1 MKEVFAETAG
11 RKRGNAVMES
21 KKKYAV
27 FGVVA
32 AILYVALFVFVYE
45 VFDHNGAIIERGYP
59 STEKTYFALSCGWAP
74 IALTCIA
81 AAVFIASVVAYVFKR
96 GEISFKKEALSIAFE
111 IIVGVIYALPV
122 LAITKN
128 IPTTAYKVLTI
139 VSCVLFAI
147 YLAYRIADISVK
159 AYRGGKMPEV
169 AVRQGAEQ

>member
-45 VFDHNGAIIERGYP
+45 VYDQNVAIIDRGYP

-96 GEISFKKEALSIAFE
+96 GEISFKKEAVSIAFE
-111 IIVGVIYALPV
+111 IIVGVVYALPV

-139 VSCVLFAI
+139 VSCALFAA
-147 YLAYRIADISVK
+147 YLLYRIVDISVK
-159 AYRGGKMPEV
+159 AYRGGRVPDV
-169 AVRQGAEQ
+169 AVQ

>member
-1 MKEVFAETAG
+1 MKNNKIVLTVICFII
-11 RKRGNAVMES
+11 
-21 KKKYAV
+21 YAL
-27 FGVVA
+27 GVIA
-32 AILYVALFVFVYE
+32 VYE
-45 VFDHNGAIIERGYP
+45 VYDQNGAIIERGYP

-111 IIVGVIYALPV
+111 IIVGVAYALPV

-139 VSCVLFAI
+139 VSCALFAA
-147 YLAYRIADISVK
+147 YLLYRIVDISVK
-159 AYRGGKMPEV
+159 AYRGGRVPDV
-169 AVRQGAEQ
+169 AVQ

>member
-1 MKEVFAETAG
+1 
-11 RKRGNAVMES
+11 MES

-32 AILYVALFVFVYE
+32 AILYVALFVLVYE

-59 STEKTYFALSCGWAP
+59 STEKTYFALSSGWLP
-74 IALTCIA
+74 VALTCVA
-81 AAVFIASVVAYVFKR
+81 AAVFIASVVAHVLKR
-96 GEISFKKEALSIAFE
+96 GEISFKKDAVAIAIE

>member
-1 MKEVFAETAG
+1 
-11 RKRGNAVMES
+11 MES

-45 VFDHNGAIIERGYP
+45 VFDQNGAIIERGYP
-59 STEKTYFALSCGWAP
+59 STEKTYFALSCGWLP
-74 IALTCIA
+74 IALTCVA

-96 GEISFKKEALSIAFE
+96 GEISVKKDAVAIAFE

-159 AYRGGKMPEV
+159 AYRGGRVPDV
-169 AVRQGAEQ
+169 AVQ

>member
-1 MKEVFAETAG
+1 
-11 RKRGNAVMES
+11 MES

-32 AILYVALFVFVYE
+32 AILYVALLVFVYE
-45 VFDHNGAIIERGYP
+45 VFDHNGAIVERGYP
-59 STEKTYFALSCGWAP
+59 STEKTCFALSCGWLP
-74 IALTCIA
+74 IALTCVA

-96 GEISFKKEALSIAFE
+96 GEISVKKDAVAIAFE

>member
-1 MKEVFAETAG
+1 
-11 RKRGNAVMES
+11 MES

-32 AILYVALFVFVYE
+32 AILYIALFVFVYE
-45 VFDHNGAIIERGYP
+45 VYDQNVAIIDRGYP

-111 IIVGVIYALPV
+111 IIVGVAYALPV

>member
-1 MKEVFAETAG
+1 
-11 RKRGNAVMES
+11 MES

-32 AILYVALFVFVYE
+32 AILYVALLVFVYE
-45 VFDHNGAIIERGYP
+45 VFDHNGAIVERGYP
-59 STEKTYFALSCGWAP
+59 STEKTYFALSCGWLP
-74 IALTCIA
+74 IALTCLA
-81 AAVFIASVVAYVFKR
+81 AAVFIASVVAYVLKR
-96 GEISFKKEALSIAFE
+96 GEISFKKDAVAIAFE